1 MATNQAAGVHGAGAG
16 HGASSAGNDAGN
28 AIKEGAAKIHV

>member
-1 MATNQAAGVHGAGAG
+1 MSTNQPAGTHGVGAG

-28 AIKEGAAKIHV
+28 AIKEGVTKVHV